1 MFRELARKNKRIS
14 EEECIE
20 LLTKE
25 TRGILSVNG
34 DDGYPY
40 GMPMN
45 HFYNAE
51 DGCIYFHCGR
61 KGHRVDA
68 LSKSDKVSFCACE
81 QGYREDGDWAYSVR
95 SVIVFGRM
103 QLVDDLAEVARIARE
118 LSYKFTQDEAYIQ
131 NEIAQYAK
139 ATLLLKLVP
148 EHICG
153 KRVKES

>member
-1 MFRELARKNKRIS
+1 MFRELVKKNKQLPAA
-14 EEECIE
+14 ECAA

-25 TRGILSVNG
+25 TRGVLCVNG

-45 HFYNAE
+45 HFYNPE

-61 KGHRVDA
+61 SGHRLDS
-68 LSKSDKVSFCACE
+68 LKRSSKASFCVCE
-81 QGYREDGDWAYSVR
+81 QGYKAHGDWAYQVR
-95 SVIVFGRM
+95 SVIVFGEV
-103 QLVDDLAEVARIARE
+103 QIIDDMDAVCHIARK

-131 NEIAQYAK
+131 NEIDQYAK
-139 ATLLLKLVP
+139 ATILLKLKP

-153 KRVKES
+153 KIVKES